1 MAHCALGESCIW
13 LVERYLKD
21 AAGGAR
27 EYISLAFGLISI
39 IGWAVA
45 EIPQIFTN
53 FKNGSTEGVSLAF
66 LMTWVAGDV
75 FNLIGC
81 LLEPATLP
89 TQFYTALVYTI
100 TTVVLVWQTLY
111 YDHMRKWWKTRKAK
125 SSPEK
130 KHLSGSK
137 DRSNHTKP
145 VNVPENKDYSAELGK
160 KNAADNFKK
169 LSNGTPASS
178 LPIPTFSP
186 AHDRSV
192 GRNLYYMSA
201 RSLASSHTPTP
212 GSFLAPSSR
221 GSGRSGPSYI
231 LNQSSV
237 DEEGLLANTDPSPK
251 NSKTI
256 LRSVAAT
263 LLFVG
268 GLNYFHLQAITA
280 FDYTKTDSK
289 AAVAVVLTGR
299 KILQEASTIAFR
311 DLTIHEQS
319 VSPLGTW
326 LGWIMAAI
334 YMGGRF
340 PQIWKNVQRGT
351 VEGLNPLMFL
361 FALIGNAA
369 YVASILVKTLEWK
382 ELKPNMPWLV
392 DAAVCVLLDIF
403 ILAQFIYYRTRKDD
417 QHEDNINGNY
427 EAIKS

>member
-1 MAHCALGESCIW
+1 MAHCASVERCIW
-13 LVERYLKD
+13 LFERYRTD
-21 AAGGAR
+21 SMRGVR
-27 EYISLAFGLISI
+27 DYVSLVFGLISVFS
-39 IGWAVA
+39 WAVA
-45 EIPQIFTN
+45 EIPQIITN

-66 LMTWVAGDV
+66 LMTWVAGDF
-75 FNLIGC
+75 FNLFGC
-81 LLEPATLP
+81 FLEPATLP

-111 YDHMRKWWKTRKAK
+111 YGHIRQWLKARKAK

-130 KHLSGSK
+130 KHDCGSK

-160 KNAADNFKK
+160 KSDADNLKK
-169 LSNGTPASS
+169 LSNGIPASS

-201 RSLASSHTPTP
+201 RSLASSHTPTS
-212 GSFLAPSSR
+212 GSFLAPTSR

-237 DEEGLLANTDPSPK
+237 DEEGLLANIEPSPK

-263 LLFVG
+263 VLFIG
-268 GLNYFHLQAITA
+268 GLNYFHLHDITA

-289 AAVAVVLTGR
+289 AAFVLTGR

-311 DLTIHEQS
+311 DSLTLGEQS
-319 VSPLGTW
+319 VSPLGTL

-334 YMGGRF
+334 YMGGRV

-369 YVASILVKTLEWK
+369 YVGSIIVKSLDWEK
-382 ELKPNMPWLV
+382 LKPNMPWLV

-403 ILAQFIYYRTRKDD
+403 ILVQFIYYRTRKDD

-427 EAIKS
+427 EAIKP

>member
-1 MAHCALGESCIW
+1 MAHCASGESCIW
-13 LVERYLKD
+13 LVERYLKGPESGVRD
-21 AAGGAR
+21 
-27 EYISLAFGLISI
+27 YVSLGFGLISVFS
-39 IGWAVA
+39 WAVA

-66 LMTWVAGDV
+66 LMTWVVGDL

-111 YDHMRKWWKTRKAK
+111 YGHICKWWKARKAK

-130 KHLSGSK
+130 QQDCGSKYK
-137 DRSNHTKP
+137 DRSKHTKT
-145 VNVPENKDYSAELGK
+145 VNVPENIDYSPELAK
-160 KNAADNFKK
+160 KNDADNLKK

-186 AHDRSV
+186 DQDRSS

-212 GSFLAPSSR
+212 GSYLAPTSR
-221 GSGRSGPSYI
+221 GSGRSGPSYM

-237 DEEGLLANTDPSPK
+237 DDEGLLANIDFSPK
-251 NSKTI
+251 KTI

-263 LLFVG
+263 VLFVG
-268 GLNYFHLQAITA
+268 GLNYFHLPAIST
-280 FDYTKTDSK
+280 FHSTKIDSR
-289 AAVAVVLTGR
+289 AAVVLTGR

-311 DLTIHEQS
+311 KSIIGEQS
-319 VSPLGTW
+319 ASVVGTW

-369 YVASILVKTLEWK
+369 YVGSIIVKTLEWQK
-382 ELKPNMPWLV
+382 LKPNMPWLV
-392 DAAVCVLLDIF
+392 DAAVCVLLDCF
-403 ILAQFIYYRTRKDD
+403 ILTQFIYYRTRKADE
-417 QHEDNINGNY
+417 HEEDNINGDY
-427 EAIKS
+427 KALKP

>member
-1 MAHCALGESCIW
+1 MAHCVFGERCIW
-13 LVERYLKD
+13 LFESYRNESVRGVRDYV
-21 AAGGAR
+21 
-27 EYISLAFGLISI
+27 SLGFGLISVFS
-39 IGWAVA
+39 WAVA

-111 YDHMRKWWKTRKAK
+111 YGHIRKWLKTRKAK

-130 KHLSGSK
+130 KQFSGSK

-160 KNAADNFKK
+160 KNDADNFKK
-169 LSNGTPASS
+169 SSNGTPASS

-212 GSFLAPSSR
+212 GSYLAPSSR

-263 LLFVG
+263 VLFVG
-268 GLNYFHLQAITA
+268 GFNYFHLQAITA

-311 DLTIHEQS
+311 DSTIHEQS

-392 DAAVCVLLDIF
+392 DAAACVLLDIF